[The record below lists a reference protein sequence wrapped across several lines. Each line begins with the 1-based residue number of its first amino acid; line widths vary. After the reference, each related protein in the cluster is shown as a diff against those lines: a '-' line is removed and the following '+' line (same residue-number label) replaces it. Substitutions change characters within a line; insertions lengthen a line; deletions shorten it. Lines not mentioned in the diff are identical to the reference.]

1 MCYYKKLWL
10 KNYKKYITSKVNII
24 FLLQKPVQKCLT
36 GAISFSS
43 HKIHIKWAAAAIT
56 KAYFKIFSFTVAFPP
71 RKIIVIVESYE
82 EVRYQTDGPP
92 NAKKRSNLIFFSV
105 I

>member
-10 KNYKKYITSKVNII
+10 KNYKKCITSKVKII

-36 GAISFSS
+36 GAIYFSS
-43 HKIHIKWAAAAIT
+43 YKVDIKWAAAAIT
-56 KAYFKIFSFTVAFPP
+56 KAYFKIFSFTAAFPE
-71 RKIIVIVESYE
+71 RKTIVLVKSYE
-82 EVRYQTDGPP
+82 EVQYQTDGPP
-92 NAKKRSNLIFFSV
+92 NTKKRSFLFFSV